1 MRCLAIILASIIA
14 ARAAR
19 ADEGAPPAPRAV
31 IYPGDVIAADMLV
44 DATLEASG
52 ADGPIARARSE
63 VVGKMSRRTLL
74 PGRPIPLRALDNP
87 RAIRNG
93 AEVRLLYVDAGLT
106 IVTAG
111 MAMQDGSV
119 GDIVKIRNSDS
130 GVIVSGQVQAD
141 GAVLVNGG

>member
-19 ADEGAPPAPRAV
+19 ADAGAPPAPRAV